1 MVKLLGIA
9 WTRIRTNMRD
19 PLIRRNVAFFMGG
32 TLIGLALV
40 LVAMWVFL
48 PSVVHAMNRG
58 ASVDMP
64 TINAVNTVWTLVAAF
79 LVFCMQVGFVMLEA
93 DSRVRAN
100 LSIFWWKAL
109 LTPASAVSCFGP
121 GGSPS
126 CSSQAR
132 P

>member
-19 PLIRRNVAFFMGG
+19 PLIRRNVAVYMGG
-32 TLIGLALV
+32 KLLGLALV

-64 TINAVNTVWTLVAAF
+64 TINAVNTV
-79 LVFCMQVGFVMLEA
+79 
-93 DSRVRAN
+93 
-100 LSIFWWKAL
+100 
-109 LTPASAVSCFGP
+109 
-121 GGSPS
+121 
-126 CSSQAR
+126 
-132 P
+132 